1 MAEKKLDAFVVN
13 TRPNSYYLSLFDC
26 SNSILIVTG
35 DSAHFLTDFRYIEA
49 AEKSLSPDWA
59 LLRINNAPLSLEL
72 GRLLDRAAVQRIGFE
87 GDAPYNTYRLLCEC
101 IEDTARLEEAGGLL
115 RTLRAVKDADEII
128 LIEQSQKINEAVLD
142 AALEATARTDGTL
155 TELELQTAIRKCML
169 ERGVEEAFATIVAFG
184 ASSSLPHAV
193 PGNQQLAG
201 QAVVLVDM
209 GVRFEHYCSDMTRTF
224 LLAGEDS
231 ASEQG
236 KLAAIYDIVL
246 EAQAAA
252 LQAVRAGVEAW
263 EVDHAAREVIAK
275 AGYGEYFGHGL
286 GHGVGIEI
294 HEAPRLGLNS
304 NEVLREG
311 MVVTIEPGIY
321 LPGTGGVRIED
332 LVVVEQRGCRNL
344 TSFSKSPDLLDR
356 GRQI

>member
-1 MAEKKLDAFVVN
+1 M
-13 TRPNSYYLSLFDC
+13 
-26 SNSILIVTG
+26 
-35 DSAHFLTDFRYIEA
+35 
-49 AEKSLSPDWA
+49 
-59 LLRINNAPLSLEL
+59 
-72 GRLLDRAAVQRIGFE
+72 RLV
-87 GDAPYNTYRLLCEC
+87 
-101 IEDTARLEEAGGLL
+101 EAGGLL
-115 RTLRAVKDADEII
+115 RTLRAVKDADEIN
-128 LIEQSQKINEAVLD
+128 LIAQSQRINEAVLD
-142 AALEATARTDGTL
+142 AALGPVARTDAPL
-155 TELELQTAIRKCML
+155 TELELQTIIRRCML

-193 PGNQQLAG
+193 PGNQLLAG

-209 GVRFEHYCSDMTRTF
+209 GVRLDHYCSDMTRTF
-224 LLAGEDS
+224 LLAS
-231 ASEQG
+231 ANLDPERG
-236 KLAAIYDIVL
+236 KLAAVYDIVL
-246 EAQAAA
+246 EAQATA

-321 LPGTGGVRIED
+321 LPGIGGVRIED
-332 LVVVEQRGCRNL
+332 LVVVEERGCRNL
-344 TSFSKSPDLLDR
+344 TSFSKSPNFLDQR
-356 GRQI
+356 RRI